1 MQENSKSKGNKNEE
15 TLQHI
20 SVIESKIKEL
30 EMQKNNA
37 KLGFDRASSF
47 ADAEIRKQRELF
59 RLISPLPAL
68 AKRQDFEQAIIDN
81 QFVVVMGQTGS
92 GKSTQLTQYLADMPQ
107 FENKTVSSNAF
118 SCVIVAYL
126 IKLVIILQ
134 VICTQPR
141 KIAAV
146 TLTKRV
152 QFEFAG
158 GRETT
163 ESKRWVGCQV
173 GGDSRL
179 HRDNRIQYMT
189 ETVLLNQLTQAE

>member
-126 IKLVIILQ
+126 IKLVIIL
-134 VICTQPR
+134 
-141 KIAAV
+141 
-146 TLTKRV
+146 
-152 QFEFAG
+152 
-158 GRETT
+158 
-163 ESKRWVGCQV
+163 
-173 GGDSRL
+173 
-179 HRDNRIQYMT
+179 
-189 ETVLLNQLTQAE
+189 